1 MPKIYSKSN
10 VIKFARFASGGF
22 YVLSRLLSPFSG
34 LLVRSTVF
42 AQRIVSKKNR
52 MLSVDELEQSL
63 ELTDTKEIGDQ
74 KNMLEGIIRFGDE
87 TVKNIMT
94 SRLDMVMLDLR
105 APYSEV
111 LKCAAENAYSR
122 IPVHGKT
129 QDDIRGI
136 LYIKDLIPHLNR
148 GENFRWQSLI
158 RQPFFVPETKKIDDL
173 LCDFQTVKVHMAVVV
188 DEFGGVSGLITLED
202 IIEEIVGEIN
212 DEFDEPDSSFEK
224 LDEHTYMFDGRTSL
238 SDFYKITAMDSED
251 FEELA
256 GEADTLAGL
265 LLEVKGEFPV
275 LNEVIVCNNVSFE
288 VIQKDKHRIAKI
300 KAVLPSVTESV
311 HEEKEDE

>member
-1 MPKIYSKSN
+1 
-10 VIKFARFASGGF
+10 
-22 YVLSRLLSPFSG
+22 
-34 LLVRSTVF
+34 
-42 AQRIVSKKNR
+42 
-52 MLSVDELEQSL
+52 
-63 ELTDTKEIGDQ
+63 
-74 KNMLEGIIRFGDE
+74 
-87 TVKNIMT
+87 
-94 SRLDMVMLDLR
+94 
-105 APYSEV
+105 
-111 LKCAAENAYSR
+111 
-122 IPVHGKT
+122 
-129 QDDIRGI
+129 
-136 LYIKDLIPHLNR
+136 
-148 GENFRWQSLI
+148 
-158 RQPFFVPETKKIDDL
+158 
-173 LCDFQTVKVHMAVVV
+173 MAVVV

-238 SDFYKITAMDSED
+238 SDFYKITSMDSEG

>member
-1 MPKIYSKSN
+1 M
-10 VIKFARFASGGF
+10 
-22 YVLSRLLSPFSG
+22 
-34 LLVRSTVF
+34 
-42 AQRIVSKKNR
+42 
-52 MLSVDELEQSL
+52 
-63 ELTDTKEIGDQ
+63 
-74 KNMLEGIIRFGDE
+74 
-87 TVKNIMT
+87 
-94 SRLDMVMLDLR
+94 
-105 APYSEV
+105 

-224 LDEHTYMFDGRTSL
+224 LDDHTYMFDGRTSL
-238 SDFYKITAMDSED
+238 SDFYKITSLDSED
-251 FEELA
+251 FEDLA

-275 LNEVIVCNNVSFE
+275 LHEVIVCNNVSFE
-288 VIQKDKHRIAKI
+288 VAEKEKHRISRI
-300 KAVLPSVTESV
+300 KAVLPSAAVETSV
-311 HEEKEDE
+311 AEEEE